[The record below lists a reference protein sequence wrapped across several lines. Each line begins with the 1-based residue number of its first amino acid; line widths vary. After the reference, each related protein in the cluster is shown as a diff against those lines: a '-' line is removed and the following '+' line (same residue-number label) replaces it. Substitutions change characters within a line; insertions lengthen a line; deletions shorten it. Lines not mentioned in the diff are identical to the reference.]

1 MLAHTASLA
10 HPDLPA
16 TRLVVLPQKAEAR
29 ICEAVGIARAGFIG
43 LLESDNDSSVVGMKA
58 LVEFVREKVPKVEV
72 ENWLD
77 EGLKEYRETRI
88 NAVQVAVPVPQRQKK
103 KQTEE

>member
-10 HPDLPA
+10 HSSLPA

-29 ICEAVGIARAGFIG
+29 ICEALGIARAGLIA
-43 LLESDNDSSVVGMKA
+43 LLEGDNDSTVVGMRA

-72 ENWLD
+72 GNWLY
-77 EGLKEYRETRI
+77 EGVKEYRETRI
-88 NAVQVAVPVPQRQKK
+88 NAVQVAVPVTQKEKK
-103 KQTEE
+103 K